1 MKSKI
6 AINLTIRLLAAIA
19 SLTGSLAPVL
29 GQSPQY
35 DDFFQVQNLPPQS
48 PFPNRSQLGGAQPV
62 QYQTPPAVLG
72 QPDIIYTS
80 PPNYGNPGAFQQQPI
95 PSQSTPFPSFPYQ
108 PQDPF
113 GSGIQPIQP
122 PGTPYWNNPPN
133 YEGTNS
139 NWLPNI
145 DWNRFHQ
152 DYVLR
157 VFERPRARQTY
168 IYGRSKEQQLGI
180 NDIEL
185 ATTLTFANFLGTSQP
200 LRTSPGF
207 IFHYWNGPNTVAN
220 PGFDLPPRAYSIFVS
235 FDHLTNPANQIG
247 LENSFTVGYYSD
259 FENHSSDGIR
269 LTGRALAWSR
279 LNSYTI
285 GKLGV
290 EYFDRVHVKMLP
302 AFGVYMTPTPDLKLD
317 LLFPKSKLSHRIP
330 NLNDTEAWIYVGAE
344 YGGGSWVIERMG
356 GMDDQVDI
364 NDVRSYLGV
373 EWMGP
378 RRVTGFFEVG
388 YVFNR
393 EIRYRSDPLNE
404 LEISDSIMIRSG
416 FAF

>member
-1 MKSKI
+1 
-6 AINLTIRLLAAIA
+6 
-19 SLTGSLAPVL
+19 
-29 GQSPQY
+29 
-35 DDFFQVQNLPPQS
+35 
-48 PFPNRSQLGGAQPV
+48 
-62 QYQTPPAVLG
+62 LG
-72 QPDIIYTS
+72 QPEIIYTS
-80 PPNYGNPGAFQQQPI
+80 PPNYGNPGGFQQQPI
-95 PSQSTPFPSFPYQ
+95 PTQSNPFPQFPYQ
-108 PQDPF
+108 AQDPF
-113 GSGIQPIQP
+113 GSGVQTIQP
-122 PGTPYWNNPPN
+122 PGTPYWGNQPN
-133 YEGTNS
+133 YQGTNS

-145 DWNRFHQ
+145 DWNRFNQ
-152 DYVLR
+152 DYVQR
-157 VFERPRARQTY
+157 VFERPRARQTF
-168 IYGRSKEQQLGI
+168 IYGRSKDQQLGI

-185 ATTLTFANFLGTSQP
+185 ATTLTWADFLGTNQP
-200 LRTSPGF
+200 LRTTPGF

-259 FENHSSDGIR
+259 FQNHSSDGIR
-269 LTGRALAWSR
+269 FTGRALALSR

-285 GKLGV
+285 AKLGV
-290 EYFDRVHVKMLP
+290 EYFDRINIKMLP

-317 LLFPKSKLSHRIP
+317 LFFPKSKLSHRIP

-364 NDVRSYLGV
+364 NDVRSYLGI

-378 RRVTGFFEVG
+378 RRVTGFFEAG

-393 EIRYRSDPLNE
+393 EILYRSAPLTK
-404 LEISDSIMIRSG
+404 LEISDSFMIRSG